1 MMETVSDKTTTEPS
15 SGKEQQRKAPDPEMP
30 TRGSQSIFLAKFRE
44 RLFVHLAQIG
54 VVIML
59 VVLWQLIAG
68 HVLPLY
74 ATSRPSDVWSA
85 LVHYLGGNSSGWTD
99 IQTTASEAALG
110 YVIGV
115 GGGVT
120 LGLTL
125 GSFPKFGQIVQ
136 PVIAALNA
144 VPMVA
149 LAPLLLI
156 VTGIG
161 LWSKV
166 VLSALI
172 VFFIVFYNT
181 YYGRMNASHELRD
194 VVKVCGGRGWAQIRY
209 VVVPGMLP
217 SVLAAMRTGVAF
229 SMIGAVVG
237 EFVASANGLGW
248 YVINQGQLFNTAGS
262 LAGIIVMVMVVL
274 LGQTIISIPEK
285 FLLRWKT
292 G

>member
-1 MMETVSDKTTTEPS
+1 
-15 SGKEQQRKAPDPEMP
+15 
-30 TRGSQSIFLAKFRE
+30 
-44 RLFVHLAQIG
+44 
-54 VVIML
+54 ML